1 MYGVYGYSSTVAPY
15 VEFYNNKIAGLTTAT
30 TTGKLYG
37 FYGISG
43 AFRFRIHNNYF
54 GNFTASGAMTTT
66 MPAPAIAGLYLSSTS
81 EYKVYNNTIYLNA
94 TSTGASFSTAGLY
107 DGATGAGIVDFRN
120 NNVVNTSVTT
130 GSGLRIAVQNV
141 GTTTAN
147 YASTSNNN
155 NLYTGAT
162 SSSSLTYYD
171 GTNTALTVLNM
182 SAITLTDGSSVAVA
196 PTFLSTIPAN
206 TNYLHIDATLPTQ
219 IESGGQN
226 MPAFF
231 TTDFDGDI
239 RVGNAGYT
247 GTGGTYDIGAD
258 EFNGITPAPLITALV
273 STPALSQLC
282 TTAPRMVT
290 CNVSINTGTV
300 ATVMLGYS
308 FNGVAQT
315 PVAMTNT
322 TGNTWSGVIPA
333 SVPVNATVFWAI
345 SATGSNGIITNL
357 TGAYADE
364 PLLGVTAIALNTG
377 SPICA
382 GTSTGLTTYLSA
394 NLPAT
399 VANPNYNTP
408 SVSSPTADEDFG
420 SVVITSGATTI
431 LSNTTTGGSLVGTI
445 GTATGTPGSFSNFTA
460 FGPYAMTAGS
470 TYGFALTGITQG
482 GNFSNSMAIFIDYN
496 RNGSFADA
504 GEMAYAPVA
513 TTVGPHAESGSF
525 TIPLTALNGLTRM
538 RVVILETLITSSA
551 SISPWGEYEDYMLNI
566 SSTNAGG
573 GNPPTITSVSWA
585 SSTVPAYATGN
596 PATINPTVTD
606 NYIATV
612 TAMGC
617 TVTSTPTTVNINAL
631 PTAPIATNSSQC
643 GTSAPTA
650 SVASGAGTAGNGQF
664 YWYSTATAGNLLQS
678 PPIGAYTTFY
688 SNDFANLTIGT
699 GATLSGV
706 ASLSAVTGK
715 LQITPNS
722 LNQLGGITV
731 DAGINAQVY
740 KVDFDVTTTPIGG
753 ADGFSYS
760 FGDDVNAA
768 STSPT
773 AEMGSGTKL
782 KISFDAYGAMP
793 NGSGIYVLY
802 NNTATS
808 FNATTPGVLAYVAN
822 TSWVGSADNHVTVVI
837 NAQGGLT
844 LTLNGTVI
852 INNVAL
858 PSGYVY
864 ADKST
869 WKHVIAGR
877 TGGISMQMVF
887 DNLVI
892 QTASQIAGS
901 TTYGTPI
908 SATTTF
914 YVSEVGTNGC
924 VSPTTPVLVTVS
936 QPDPIAVTSGVAPA
950 LCLGQ
955 AFTSTASSNASPA
968 YTFTWDI
975 ATYTGSGI
983 AAPVAGSVLANT
995 PTAAGVYPFTVTGTN
1010 GICTEVKT
1018 VNLTINA
1025 LPVITTATATPTT
1038 ACHDSQ
1044 VALNASSIVSGP
1056 QTLPTGYC
1064 TTSNSGGT
1072 GCFMNNV
1079 VFGTI
1084 SNNTAASNPAAA
1096 PYYTNYN
1103 LTTNVQP
1110 GSTYPLSVTVS
1121 PSGTYTGAIMS
1132 VWIDYN
1138 RDGVLTAAEWQ
1149 QIAVLGVSGTTVTIN
1164 VTVPANAQMG
1174 LTKMRIRSRGN
1185 GNINGSGDACTLF
1198 GSGETEDY
1206 LVNIQSA
1213 PAVLSLIHI

>member
-1 MYGVYGYSSTVAPY
+1 MYCIYMGSTASPNQPAKFYNNTLTNITNNSTTSSMYGVYGYSSTVAPY

-66 MPAPAIAGLYLSSTS
+66 MPAPAIAGLYLVSTS

-94 TSTGASFSTAGLY
+94 TSTGANFSTAGLY
-107 DGATGAGIVDFRN
+107 DGATGVGIVDFRN
-120 NNVVNTSVTT
+120 NNVVNTSTTT
-130 GSGLRIAVQNV
+130 GSGLRIAVQNS
-141 GTTTAN
+141 GTTIAN
-147 YASTSNNN
+147 YANTSNNN
-155 NLYTGAT
+155 NLYVGAT

-182 SAITLTDGSSVAVA
+182 SALTLTDGSSVAVA
-196 PTFLSTIPAN
+196 PTFLSTAVAN
-206 TNYLHIDATLPTQ
+206 ANYLHIDATVPTQ

-226 MPAFF
+226 MPTFF

-239 RVGNAGYT
+239 RAGNAGYT

-282 TTAPRMVT
+282 ITAPRTVT
-290 CNVSINTGTV
+290 CNVSTSTGTV
-300 ATVMLGYS
+300 ASVMLAYS

-315 PVAMTNT
+315 PITMTNT
-322 TGNTWSGVIPA
+322 TGSTWSGVIPA
-333 SVPVNATVFWAI
+333 SVPVNANVFWAI

-357 TGAYADE
+357 TGSYADE
-364 PLLGVTAIALNTG
+364 PLLGVTAIAANTG

-382 GTSTGLTTYLSA
+382 GTATGLTTYLSA

-399 VANPNYNTP
+399 TAPANYLIPIVTVP
-408 SVSSPTADEDFG
+408 LSDEDLG
-420 SVVITSGATTI
+420 SVIITQGATTI
-431 LSNTTTGGSLVGTI
+431 LSNTTTGGTLTGTI
-445 GTATGTPGSFSNFTA
+445 GTATGTIGSFSDFTS

-470 TYGFALTGITQG
+470 TYNFSVSSITQ
-482 GNFSNSMAIFIDYN
+482 NLVTNYNNSMAIFIDYN
-496 RNGSFADA
+496 RNGSFTDA
-504 GEMAYAPVA
+504 GEMVYAAGALV
-513 TTVGPHAESGSF
+513 SGAHTETGTF
-525 TIPLTALNGLTRM
+525 TIPATAFNGLTRM
-538 RVVILETLITSSA
+538 RVFVRESTLTTAYINTFSF
-551 SISPWGEYEDYMLNI
+551 GEYEDYMLNI

-573 GNPPTITSVSWA
+573 GNPPAITSVSWA

-612 TAMGC
+612 TSLGC
-617 TVTSTPTTVNINAL
+617 TVISSPTTVNINAL

-643 GTSAPTA
+643 GTSTPTA
-650 SVASGAGTAGNGQF
+650 SVASGAGTSGAGQF
-664 YWYSTATAGNLLQS
+664 YWYSAATAGNLLQA

-688 SNDFANLTIGT
+688 SNDFTNLTIGA

-706 ASLSAVTGK
+706 ASLSAVAGK

-722 LNQLGGITV
+722 TNQLGGITV
-731 DAGINAQVY
+731 DAGVNAQVY

-773 AEMGSGTKL
+773 AEMGSGSKL

-822 TSWVGSADNHVTVVI
+822 TSWVGSADNHVTVDI

-858 PSGYVY
+858 PSAYVY
-864 ADKST
+864 ANKAT

-877 TGGISMQMVF
+877 TGGIAMQMVI

-901 TTYGTPI
+901 TTYGNPI

-924 VSPTTPVLVTVS
+924 VSPTSPVLVTVS
-936 QPDPIAVTSGVAPA
+936 QPDPIAVTSGVSPA
-950 LCLGQ
+950 FCLGQ
-955 AFTSTASSNASPA
+955 SFTSTAS
-968 YTFTWDI
+968 
-975 ATYTGSGI
+975 
-983 AAPVAGSVLANT
+983 
-995 PTAAGVYPFTVTGTN
+995 
-1010 GICTEVKT
+1010 
-1018 VNLTINA
+1018 
-1025 LPVITTATATPTT
+1025 
-1038 ACHDSQ
+1038 
-1044 VALNASSIVSGP
+1044 
-1056 QTLPTGYC
+1056 
-1064 TTSNSGGT
+1064 
-1072 GCFMNNV
+1072 
-1079 VFGTI
+1079 
-1084 SNNTAASNPAAA
+1084 
-1096 PYYTNYN
+1096 
-1103 LTTNVQP
+1103 
-1110 GSTYPLSVTVS
+1110 
-1121 PSGTYTGAIMS
+1121 
-1132 VWIDYN
+1132 
-1138 RDGVLTAAEWQ
+1138 
-1149 QIAVLGVSGTTVTIN
+1149 
-1164 VTVPANAQMG
+1164 
-1174 LTKMRIRSRGN
+1174 
-1185 GNINGSGDACTLF
+1185 
-1198 GSGETEDY
+1198 
-1206 LVNIQSA
+1206 
-1213 PAVLSLIHI
+1213 